1 MGDKTIKP
9 PNEMSFLDHLEE
21 LRWHLIR
28 STLAIVI
35 IGCVAF
41 LMKDFIFDTVI
52 FGPKKMDF
60 PTYRVFCHIATF
72 LGFESAFCADK
83 LPFTIQSRLMS
94 GQFSAHIWTSIWA
107 GFIVGFPYVLYE
119 VWKFISPGLYEKE
132 RKNSRGFIL
141 VASFLFFLGVLFGYY
156 VVAPLS
162 INFLGTYQVSS
173 EVTNEFDLASYISTI
188 RTSVIACGILF
199 ELPIIIYFLTKV
211 GLVTP
216 ELMKKYRKI
225 ALVIVLILSAVI
237 TPPDVTSQIIVAFP
251 VLILYQV
258 SIGISKRVLKNEA
271 KRERKAAEKAKA
283 EKAKAEKARAAAQ
296 AKADKENTDITPK

>member
-1 MGDKTIKP
+1 MGDKSITP

-35 IGCVAF
+35 IGVAAF
-41 LMKDFIFDTVI
+41 MFRGFIFDTVI

-60 PTYRVFCHIATF
+60 PTYRLFCDIATF
-72 LGFESAFCADK
+72 LGFDSAFCADK

-107 GFIVGFPYVLYE
+107 GFIIGFPYVLYE
-119 VWKFISPGLYEKE
+119 MWKFISPGLYEKE

-141 VASFLFFLGVLFGYY
+141 IASLLFFMGVLFGYY

-162 INFLGTYQVSS
+162 INFLGTYQVSA
-173 EVTNEFDLASYISTI
+173 EVTNEFDLASYISTV
-188 RTSVIACGILF
+188 RTSVIVCGILF
-199 ELPIIIYFLTKV
+199 ELPIIIFFLTKV

-216 ELMKKYRKI
+216 EIMKKYRKI

-237 TPPDVTSQIIVAFP
+237 TPPDVASQIIVAIP

-258 SIGISKRVLKNEA
+258 SIHISKRVLKSEA
-271 KRERKAAEKAKA
+271 KKARKA
-283 EKAKAEKARAAAQ
+283 EKAKAK
-296 AKADKENTDITPK
+296 